1 MKKIVPVLAFALA
14 ATLAGNAM
22 ADSTPTT
29 KADCEKAHMTW
40 DDAHSKC
47 VKK

>member
-1 MKKIVPVLAFALA
+1 MKKIAPALAIALA
-14 ATLAGNAM
+14 AALASSAIAGDA
-22 ADSTPTT
+22 PKT

-40 DDAHSKC
+40 DEAGSKC

>member
-1 MKKIVPVLAFALA
+1 MKKIVPALAFALA
-14 ATLAGNAM
+14 AALASNAM
-22 ADSTPTT
+22 AGDTPTT